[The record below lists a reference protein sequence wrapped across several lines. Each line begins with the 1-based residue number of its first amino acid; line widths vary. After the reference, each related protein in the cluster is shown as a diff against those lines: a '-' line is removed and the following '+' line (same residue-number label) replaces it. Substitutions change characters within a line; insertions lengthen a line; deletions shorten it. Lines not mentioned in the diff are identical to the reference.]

1 MKKTLKLLSLI
12 LALSLAFTLSSC
24 EILESFLAADNTGTN
39 ESGGEAG
46 DSTGN
51 DSESGKPT
59 APSDKEESNGS
70 TNDDPKDD
78 NDEMLPGG
86 NDNVPEGG
94 SNDNVPGGGSNDNVP
109 GGGSNDNVPGGG
121 NDNVPSGGNDDDSS
135 DDDPTDCAHLY
146 ANNICIYCS
155 KSYVSDENANNCTHN
170 WSDKYCTTCGARCD
184 HKFDTTTCEY
194 CGYVSGGIDN
204 PINIHFEGAE
214 IPVPYSATFFDVVA
228 LYMTFDTDV
237 EMSFINNEWAED
249 IDGERRTVG
258 MYETPADYGRDVWL
272 VYLGN
277 SNPGGD
283 GYPGGDTGSNPAIVY
298 IISVIDDPAYV
309 PFTIESDTPLSGE
322 DIIQRAGITNPEC
335 FYIYVNNSELYDLDS
350 FRLMIFTETTNIDFH
365 LAVTE

>member
-12 LALSLAFTLSSC
+12 LVLSLAFTLSSC
-24 EILESFLAADNTGTN
+24 EILESFLVADNTGTN

-59 APSDKEESNGS
+59 SPSDKEENNGS

-78 NDEMLPGG
+78 NDEALPDGG
-86 NDNVPEGG
+86 NDNLPG
-94 SNDNVPGGGSNDNVP
+94 SGNDNVPGGG
-109 GGGSNDNVPGGG
+109 G
-121 NDNVPSGGNDDDSS
+121 NDNDSS
-135 DDDPTDCAHLY
+135 TDDPTDCTHLY

-170 WSDKYCTTCGARCD
+170 WSYIYCTSCGARCD

-194 CGYVSGGIDN
+194 CGYVSAGIDN
-204 PINIHFEGAE
+204 PINIHFEGAL

-228 LYMTFDTDV
+228 LYMTFDTGV
-237 EMSFINNEWAED
+237 EMSFINNEWAVD

-258 MYETPADYGRDVWL
+258 MYETPADFGRDVWL
-272 VYLGN
+272 VYLGD

-283 GYPGGDTGSNPAIVY
+283 GYPGGGDSGSNPLFVY
-298 IISVIDDPAYV
+298 VISIINDPAYV

-335 FYIYVNNSELYDLDS
+335 FYIYVNTSELYDLDS
-350 FRLMIFTETTNIDFH
+350 FRLMIFGESVNIEFH
-365 LAVTE
+365 LAG